1 MEQGYRIID
10 IDIEPF
16 YLGFLE
22 RISYL
27 VKKPIDSLHNY
38 HDSVTEKE
46 HRRITIP
53 DRWMILNND
62 MVKEIRRSTGLSE
75 DLKADNL
82 TLNSTQ
88 KYNICSWFI
97 VRPAPHHD
105 FITKL
110 HSDKDNLGAKY
121 NIWIPLSGFGKEYSL
136 SIVPNSH
143 KEDHTAHAYKIG
155 NDVATF
161 NRLPD
166 RNDCIRPDL
175 KRNQG
180 ILFDSNLIH
189 GNAHNR
195 GSVTRASLE
204 VRFYEN
210 SFCNS

>member
-10 IDIEPF
+10 IDITPF
-16 YLGFLE
+16 TKGFLS
-22 RISYL
+22 RLSYL
-27 VKKPIDSLHNY
+27 VGKPIDSLDDY
-38 HDSVTEKE
+38 HDSVTDEE
-46 HRRITIP
+46 HQRITIP
-53 DRWMILNND
+53 DRWMILNDD
-62 MVKEIRRSTGLSE
+62 MVREIRKSTGLSG

-88 KYNICSWFI
+88 DYDICSWFI
-97 VRPAPHHD
+97 VRPKPHKD

-110 HSDKDNLGAKY
+110 HSDKDNLGSTY

-143 KEDHTAHAYKIG
+143 KEDNTVQSYRVG
-155 NDVATF
+155 NDVAYY

-166 RNDCIRPDL
+166 NDNCIRPDL
-175 KRNQG
+175 KRGQG

-189 GNAHNR
+189 GNAYNK
-195 GSVTRASLE
+195 GTVTRSSLE

-210 SFCNS
+210 SICNS